1 MELVEE
7 QSFRLQ
13 TLPILVLLVD
23 RVVEDTRLVLDN
35 LALLVRETLVVLAFL
50 VVVEVV
56 EALALLVPLQVEEAV
71 AMVAME

>member
-35 LALLVRETLVVLAFL
+35 LALLVRETLVVLVFL